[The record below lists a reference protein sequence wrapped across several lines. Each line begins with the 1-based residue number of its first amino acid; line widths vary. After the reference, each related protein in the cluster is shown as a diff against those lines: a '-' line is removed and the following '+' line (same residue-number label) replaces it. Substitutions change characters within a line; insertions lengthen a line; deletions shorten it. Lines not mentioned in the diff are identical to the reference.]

1 MFSYRKITIIQSRK
15 PAKPSINQKLQYLAN
30 SLGLFNLRDKENSC
44 FRLFIELIKS
54 SKKNEILSS
63 DELALRIGL
72 TRGTV
77 VHHLNKL
84 IESGLVIVDKN
95 KYYLRVSNLK
105 ELLNEVEKDIERTME
120 DLKAIAT
127 EIDEQLGL

>member
-1 MFSYRKITIIQSRK
+1 MISYRKITIIQSRK

-54 SKKNEILSS
+54 AKRNEELSS
-63 DELALRIGL
+63 DELAARLGL
-72 TRGTV
+72 TRGTI

-84 IESGLVIVDKN
+84 IESGLVIVEKN

-105 ELLNEVEKDIERTME
+105 ELINEVEKDMARTLE
-120 DLKAIAT
+120 DLKGIAS
-127 EIDEQLGL
+127 EVDEQLGL